1 MKEYPPVWL
10 MMMKLRDIMGK
21 RDAIYKLSDQIELD
35 VSYFPTSVFVQI
47 GGEKVLESKKT
58 TALVIAESKTVDEI
72 LSEYLSNIA
81 DNESI
86 NKASRLIK
94 KAEKQS
100 VKKDIIY

>member
-1 MKEYPPVWL
+1 